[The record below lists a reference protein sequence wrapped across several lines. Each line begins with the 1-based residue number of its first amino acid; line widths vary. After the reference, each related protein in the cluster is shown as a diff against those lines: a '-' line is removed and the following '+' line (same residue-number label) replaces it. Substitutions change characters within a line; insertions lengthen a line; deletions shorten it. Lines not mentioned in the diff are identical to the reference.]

1 MEDTPS
7 RGQHL
12 RPHLERVGSCCS
24 GGCVGRR
31 TGFHPARQVYRFKPG
46 VYTEPLEE
54 PFGSMALL
62 TVHFAIAIE
71 NLSDPIEV
79 RIDLA

>member
-1 MEDTPS
+1 M
-7 RGQHL
+7 
-12 RPHLERVGSCCS
+12 
-24 GGCVGRR
+24 GRR
-31 TGFHPARQVYRFKPG
+31 TGFHPARQVYRFTPG